1 MSPPPDL
8 MLSIEDIKIAGSKK
22 LPKMAR
28 EFYNSGST
36 AQITVHENTTA
47 YNKYRLRP
55 RVLVDVSNLSLTHTL
70 FNQTF
75 DFPLGI
81 SPTGLQAM
89 AHPDGELAT
98 SRAAA
103 KRNIPMAVSS
113 FATYPVEEIV
123 DAAKLTPTSTP
134 QPTIPTEKRGGPYAI
149 QLYTLRSR
157 PLQQS
162 ILTRA
167 EKAGCRAI
175 FLTADSPVLG
185 VRYNETRNN
194 FRTPPGLSWPM
205 LNVSSEALQSQS
217 HDSGFT
223 ATNSDSHS
231 WAREIPWL
239 RSVTNMEIWI
249 KGVLTAEDV
258 LLAREWGCDGVVV
271 SNHGGRQLDGVVA
284 TVDALPECVRAA
296 EGKIRVHVDGGVRSG
311 VDVFK
316 ALALGAEWVWVGRPV
331 VWGLAYDGE
340 KGVSRVLDI
349 LYEEFKRC
357 MQLTGFR
364 TLKDITPAALARIR
378 PDGTVAR
385 L

>member
-1 MSPPPDL
+1 
-8 MLSIEDIKIAGSKK
+8 I
-22 LPKMAR
+22 LP
-28 EFYNSGST
+28 EFYKSGST
-36 AQITVHENTTA
+36 TQITVHENTTA

-55 RVLVDVSNLSLTHTL
+55 RVLIDVSNVSLNYTL

-81 SPTGLQAM
+81 SPTGIQAM
-89 AHPDGELAT
+89 AHPSGELAT

-113 FATYPVEEIV
+113 FATYPIEEIV
-123 DAAKLTPTSTP
+123 DAANPSPSPPTLTPNNK
-134 QPTIPTEKRGGPYAI
+134 KRNGTYTMQI
-149 QLYTLRSR
+149 YTLRSR

-167 EKAGCRAI
+167 QSSGCKAI
-175 FLTADSPVLG
+175 FLTADSPILG
-185 VRYNETRNN
+185 LRYNEIRNI
-194 FRTPPGLSWPM
+194 FRTPSGLSWPM
-205 LNVSSEALQSQS
+205 LNVSSEDLQAQS
-217 HDSGFT
+217 HDSGFS
-223 ATNSDSHS
+223 AANSDSHS
-231 WAREIPWL
+231 WEREIPWL
-239 RSVTNMEIWI
+239 RSVTDMEIWV

-258 LLAREWGCDGVVV
+258 LLARKWGCDGVVV

-316 ALALGAEWVWVGRPV
+316 ALALGAECVWIGRPV

-340 KGVSRVLDI
+340 QGVSRVLDI
-349 LYEEFKRC
+349 LYDEFKRC
-357 MQLTGFR
+357 MQLTGCR